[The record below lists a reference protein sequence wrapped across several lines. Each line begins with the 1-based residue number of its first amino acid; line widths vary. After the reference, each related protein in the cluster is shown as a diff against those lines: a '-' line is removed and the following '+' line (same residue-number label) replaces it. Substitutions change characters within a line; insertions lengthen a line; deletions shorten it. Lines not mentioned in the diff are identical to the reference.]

1 MKSPKKPRRN
11 TKKLETLPQEKK
23 IAVYIDSR
31 TTIYIKEG
39 KDPEEAKRKFMEIYR
54 PLL

>member
-1 MKSPKKPRRN
+1 MKSTKN
-11 TKKLETLPQEKK
+11 TKKTRKNLETLPQEKK